1 MKISAK
7 SLVIPILAL
16 ACLLSSCEFSDSSDD
31 YAITPMVL
39 CSGGTA
45 SNNFTVEY
53 YVDNEYIITDTQEG
67 ADSTLSE
74 LPLGK
79 KGIVTVTAT
88 KADETS
94 SMTII
99 IYKNNKMDRFSNLAS
114 CTSSTYTSCSNT
126 LVVYYDVDDDSN
138 LTKSASSTDAGT
150 DSDSSSTSSES
161 ESSSSSSE

>member
-99 IYKNNKMDRFSNLAS
+99 IYKNNKM
-114 CTSSTYTSCSNT
+114 TKNT
-126 LVVYYDVDDDSN
+126 LSKKQYI
-138 LTKSASSTDAGT
+138 KQFFQ
-150 DSDSSSTSSES
+150 
-161 ESSSSSSE
+161 